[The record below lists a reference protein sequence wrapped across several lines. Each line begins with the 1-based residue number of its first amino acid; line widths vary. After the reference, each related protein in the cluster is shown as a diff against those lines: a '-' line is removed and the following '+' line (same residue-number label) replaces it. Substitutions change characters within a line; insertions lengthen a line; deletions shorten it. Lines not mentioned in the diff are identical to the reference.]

1 MKSTVI
7 ILITIAVTAAVFGF
21 GTQYLMS
28 QYTGRLTKDMEKQVN
43 DLGKQVNQLNQV
55 TTGSAVK

>member
-28 QYTGRLTKDMEKQVN
+28 QYTGRLTKDMGKQVN

>member
-1 MKSTVI
+1 MRSTII
-7 ILITIAVTAAVFGF
+7 ILITIAITAAVFGF

-28 QYTGRLTKDMEKQVN
+28 QYTGKMTKDLETQVN
-43 DLGKQVNQLNQV
+43 SLGKQVNELNQV